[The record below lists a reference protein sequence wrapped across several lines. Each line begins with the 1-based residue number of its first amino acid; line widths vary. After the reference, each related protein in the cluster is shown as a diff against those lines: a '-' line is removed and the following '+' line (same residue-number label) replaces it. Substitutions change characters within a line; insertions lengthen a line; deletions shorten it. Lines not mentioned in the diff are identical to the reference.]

1 MRSRV
6 ILTGVFLTTALTT
19 SALFAQTQ
27 TQTSTTSSDAVGAGT
42 IVVLNKDGASAS
54 LIDRATGTEVK
65 RLGVGLGPH
74 EVTVSPDGKTAVVA
88 NYGEGQ
94 TLSVIDLPSQEVVK
108 VIDLEPY
115 HRPHGIVYLPDGQ
128 RVVVTTEAEQK
139 LLIVNI
145 ETGKVEKA
153 IDTGARGS
161 HMVAIG
167 ARAEQAFV
175 ANMGSNS
182 VSVIDLA
189 SGQRL
194 AEISTGI
201 ETEGVDVSPDGGEV
215 WVSNR
220 KEHSLSIIDV
230 GSREVVAKVE
240 CAKFPIRLK
249 FTPDGKYVF
258 VSNAVSGDVAI
269 IDAKTRQ
276 EVKRLKMPVEIDD
289 AQSDQPS
296 NTFRAGTVPIGIVIP
311 PDGKHAYVANSNVHR
326 VTVIDIETLEIV
338 GEFKAGERPD
348 GLAYSPLVLT
358 EDDADEPQANAAPP
372 VSEP

>member
-1 MRSRV
+1 MCSRV

-19 SALFAQTQ
+19 SALFAQTEAH
-27 TQTSTTSSDAVGAGT
+27 TATTSSDAVGVGT

-54 LIDRATGTEVK
+54 LIDRATGKEVK

-74 EVTVSPDGKTAVVA
+74 EVTVSPDGRTAVVA
-88 NYGEGQ
+88 NYGAQQNGH
-94 TLSVIDLPSQEVVK
+94 TLSVIDLPSQEVTK
-108 VIDLEPY
+108 VIDLEQY
-115 HRPHGIVYLPDGQ
+115 HRPHGIMYLPDGQ
-128 RVVVTTEAEQK
+128 RVVVTVENEQK

-167 ARAEQAFV
+167 AHAKHAFV

-182 VSVIDLA
+182 VSVIDLE
-189 SGQRL
+189 SGRRV
-194 AEISTGI
+194 AEVVTG
-201 ETEGVDVSPDGGEV
+201 EQTEGIDASPNGREI
-215 WVSNR
+215 WTSNR
-220 KEHSLSIIDV
+220 REHSLSIIDA
-230 GSREVVAKVE
+230 GSLEVVAKIE
-240 CAKFPIRLK
+240 CAEFPIRLK

-269 IDAKTRQ
+269 IDATTRQ
-276 EVKRLKMPVEIDD
+276 EVKRLKMPFEIDD
-289 AQSDQPS
+289 DANDQPGAAL
-296 NTFRAGTVPIGIVIP
+296 RRGTVPIGIVIP

-338 GEFKAGERPD
+338 GEFNAGERPD

-358 EDDADEPQANAAPP
+358 EDTGKP
-372 VSEP
+372 